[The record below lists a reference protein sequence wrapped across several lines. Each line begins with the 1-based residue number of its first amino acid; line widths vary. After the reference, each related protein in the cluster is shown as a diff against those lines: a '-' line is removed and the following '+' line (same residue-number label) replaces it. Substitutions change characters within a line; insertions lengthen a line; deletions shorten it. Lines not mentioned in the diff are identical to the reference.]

1 MDPIYVVLVPF
12 VVGLLLIT
20 LSPIGRRTPVL
31 QALRWRPGLALLLVA
46 LVGAWILG
54 TLIVELFPD

>member
-12 VVGLLLIT
+12 VLGSLLIT